1 MNITDWIIVVL
12 LLLGAIGGFRKG
24 FVLSLAGAISSIVGI
39 IAAYRYYPFLAKWMD
54 EQWGLKEP
62 LSEFLQKYLV
72 LPQPVGQFRL
82 EDIPLPDIGM
92 LLENVSFDTHFKQQ
106 LLHYLDKM
114 RNSLEVP
121 FGITL
126 SEIINQFLASAIVSA
141 LAFIIIWFCVDFGL
155 RIVAALFSSVI
166 RNTAVGQFDRLG
178 GMIIGTLLTI
188 LVLTVF
194 IGLLSPLLTIGDLA
208 KPTFFSPVITAMSE
222 SRLVPCFSSL
232 FAFLFSKFL
241 ELLPW

>member
-1 MNITDWIIVVL
+1 MNIADWIIIVL
-12 LLLGAIGGFRKG
+12 LLLGAAGGFRKG
-24 FVLSLAGAISSIVGI
+24 FVLSLAGAISSILGI
-39 IAAYRYYPFLAKWMD
+39 ITAYRYYPVLAKWMN

-72 LPQPVGQFRL
+72 LPQPVGQFRP

-92 LLENVSFDTHFKQQ
+92 LLEKISFDTHFKQQ
-106 LLHYLDKM
+106 LLLHLEKI
-114 RNSLEVP
+114 RESIEVP
-121 FGITL
+121 LGISL

-155 RIVAALFSSVI
+155 RIIATLFSGVI

-178 GMIIGTLLTI
+178 GMIIGTLLTV

-208 KPTFFSPVITAMSE
+208 KPTFFSPVIEAMSE
-222 SRLVPCFSSL
+222 SRLVPCFFSL
-232 FAFLFSKFL
+232 FGFLFSKFL